1 MEIKGWRAYGITVL
15 RVAIGLGLIYHGAS
29 KVFDSAAMQGFAG
42 YLGKL
47 GFPAPTFFAYCA
59 KLSEFLGGIALVLG
73 AFTRVAAVFV
83 LITMFVAVFI
93 AHAGQPFPNREKALL
108 YFFPVLTFLLT
119 GPGPL
124 SLDHWINPYIRKRIW
139 SKWPQ

>member
-15 RVAIGLGLIYHGAS
+15 RVAIGLGLIYHGAPTL
-29 KVFDSAAMQGFAG
+29 FNGDAMQGFAG
-42 YLGKL
+42 YVGKL

-59 KLSEFLGGIALVLG
+59 ILSQFLGGVALVLG

-83 LITMFVAVFI
+83 LITMFVAIFI
-93 AHAGQPFPNREKALL
+93 AHAGDPFPKKEKALL
-108 YFFPVLTFLLT
+108 YFFCVLLFLLT

-124 SLDHWINPYIRKRIW
+124 SLDHWINPFIRKRIW
-139 SKWPQ
+139 SKWPP